1 MPSSQVEL
9 TIEIYT
15 EEGWT
20 PVIAWDNFARAI
32 LKNFIDAGIFQDE
45 ANPGLENQTDTCII
59 LTSSAEDAAT
69 FEVVEGYSSPCLKN
83 KDTRFAVDT

>member
-32 LKNFIDAGIFQDE
+32 LKKFIDSGIFADE
-45 ANPGLENQTDTCII
+45 VNPGLEIKLI
-59 LTSSAEDAAT
+59 PAL
-69 FEVVEGYSSPCLKN
+69 FEHLLLKMQQHL
-83 KDTRFAVDT
+83 K